1 MEVHKFIP
9 ITLAAKL
16 LGLSPQKAH
25 AAARAGRFG
34 PVLKGERHG
43 TRGPCE
49 TLVISTRGV
58 ELASGILLT
67 EQALEWA
74 SDCPDGQF
82 PILAEAIGG
91 SPSGRAEPVADEF
104 RISAEIAHPS
114 RLRRRRQIP

>member
-1 MEVHKFIP
+1 MRDLGRDSEFIGHGLGTAGRLIP
-9 ITLAAKL
+9 VTLAAKL

-91 SPSGRAEPVADEF
+91 SNLWTSMG
-104 RISAEIAHPS
+104 S
-114 RLRRRRQIP
+114 RV